1 MFMICSSL
9 SWTSLQAVVVPDYS
23 SRPFPMQARQS
34 EFTNWLAYSSARIIS
49 TASSLRRERLHISLF
64 ALSGLPEGQLC
75 AAWEAAM
82 DVRTEPFEVSFDR
95 TASFRGRLGN
105 RPFVLIGEKGLRR
118 LQSFRQMLGA
128 AMMRRGLR
136 RLANTNFT
144 PHVTLLYD
152 ARSVDEYPI
161 EPIGWTVTEFV
172 LIRSLN
178 GHEHLVRWPL
188 WV

>member
-1 MFMICSSL
+1 M
-9 SWTSLQAVVVPDYS
+9 D
-23 SRPFPMQARQS
+23 
-34 EFTNWLAYSSARIIS
+34 EFASCSSARLFLAAVPDAG
-49 TASSLRRERLHISLF
+49 TAERIHQLAGVLKRAHHFDGKLIAPERLHISLF

-105 RPFVLIGEKGLRR
+105 RPFVLIGEKGLHR

-128 AMMRRGLR
+128 AMTRRGLR

-152 ARSVDEYPI
+152 ARSVEEHPI
-161 EPIGWTVTEFV
+161 EPIGWKVAEFV
-172 LIRSLN
+172 LVRSLN

>member
-1 MFMICSSL
+1 MTRGIRNLLQKKSIFRGSVFYNTNFFKLPNGYVHDLFSS
-9 SWTSLQAVVVPDYS
+9 TMDKFAS
-23 SRPFPMQARQS
+23 S
-34 EFTNWLAYSSARIIS
+34 SSARLFLAAVPDAG
-49 TASSLRRERLHISLF
+49 TAERIH
-64 ALSGLPEGQLC
+64 QL
-75 AAWEAAM
+75 ARVLKRAHHF
-82 DVRTEPFEVSFDR
+82 DGNEPFEVSFDR
-95 TASFRGRLGN
+95 TASFRGRPGN

-128 AMMRRGLR
+128 AITRRGLR
-136 RLANTNFT
+136 QLANTNFT

-172 LIRSLN
+172 LVRSLN

>member
-1 MFMICSSL
+1 MDAF
-9 SWTSLQAVVVPDYS
+9 A
-23 SRPFPMQARQS
+23 AR
-34 EFTNWLAYSSARIIS
+34 SSARLFLAAVPDAG
-49 TASSLRRERLHISLF
+49 TAERIHQVAGVLKRAHHFDGKLIAPKRLHISLF
-64 ALSGLPEGQLC
+64 ALSGLPDGQLC

-82 DVRTEPFEVSFDR
+82 DVRAEPFEVSFDR
-95 TASFRGRLGN
+95 SVSFRGQPDN
-105 RPFVLIGEKGLRR
+105 RPFVLIGEKGLRG

-136 RLANTNFT
+136 RLASTSFT

-152 ARSVDEYPI
+152 PRGVDEYPI
-161 EPIGWTVTEFV
+161 EPIGWTVREFV
-172 LIRSLN
+172 LVRSLN

>member
-1 MFMICSSL
+1 M
-9 SWTSLQAVVVPDYS
+9 
-23 SRPFPMQARQS
+23 RARQN

-49 TASSLRRERLHISLF
+49 RQAHCARALHISLF
-64 ALSGLPEGQLC
+64 ALSGLPESQLC

-95 TASFRGRLGN
+95 TVSFRGRPAIA
-105 RPFVLIGEKGLRR
+105 RSVLIGEQGLRR
-118 LQSFRQMLGA
+118 LQSFRQMLCA
-128 AMMRRGLR
+128 ALTRRGMR

-152 ARSVDEYPI
+152 ARDVDEYPI
-161 EPIGWTVTEFV
+161 EPIGWTVKEFV

>member
-1 MFMICSSL
+1 MLKRAHQFDGKLI
-9 SWTSLQAVVVPDYS
+9 AP
-23 SRPFPMQARQS
+23 
-34 EFTNWLAYSSARIIS
+34 
-49 TASSLRRERLHISLF
+49 ERLHISLF
-64 ALSGLPEGQLC
+64 SLGGLPERQHC
-75 AAWEAAM
+75 AAWEAAA

-95 TASFRGRLGN
+95 TASFRGQVGQSPVCADR
-105 RPFVLIGEKGLRR
+105 REGLRR

-128 AMMRRGLR
+128 ALTRRGLR
-136 RLANTNFT
+136 RLANTHFT

-172 LIRSLN
+172 LIRSMN

>member
-1 MFMICSSL
+1 MNQFASS
-9 SWTSLQAVVVPDYS
+9 
-23 SRPFPMQARQS
+23 
-34 EFTNWLAYSSARIIS
+34 SSARLFLAAVPDAG
-49 TASSLRRERLHISLF
+49 TAERIHQLASVLKRAHHFDGKLIAPERLHISLF
-64 ALSGLPEGQLC
+64 ALSGLPEGQLS

-95 TASFRGRLGN
+95 TASFRGRPDN
-105 RPFVLIGEKGLRR
+105 RPFVIIGEKGLRG

-128 AMMRRGLR
+128 AMTRRGLR

-152 ARSVDEYPI
+152 ARGVDEYPI
-161 EPIGWTVTEFV
+161 EPIGWKVTEFV
-172 LIRSLN
+172 LVRSLN